1 MITYMSRKICNL
13 IRCTSL
19 LFFVVGLSGF
29 WMSSCNSKPKIPREE
44 AVVLQQDD
52 STAQRLASETLS
64 TIVPQVAEGLE
75 LSLWATDSLAP
86 DPIAI
91 DIDEQGRI
99 YLTRTNRQK
108 NSEFDIRGHRDWMIN
123 SISLQSVEDRRAFLR
138 STFATE
144 KSEENSWLKDLNND
158 TIHDWRDLTVEED
171 EVWRLEDRTGDGMAD
186 VATRILHDFT
196 EEVSDVAGGLY
207 VGEDA
212 VYVGIAPD
220 LWKLTDTN
228 GDDVLDTKES
238 LATGFMVHIGFGAHG
253 MSGVVMGPD
262 GKIYWG
268 IGDIGASI
276 TAKDGSKHHYPNQG
290 VIVRCNP
297 DGSDFEVFARGLRN
311 THEFVFDAYGN
322 LITSDNDGDHAGE
335 SERLVYLVDGSDSG
349 WRTNWQFGKY
359 IDPKNNGYK
368 VWMDEKL
375 YLPRWEGQA
384 AYIIPPIRNYHNGPT
399 GMQFNPGAG
408 LGKVWQDK
416 FFLVEF
422 IGDPSRSHIW
432 AFDLKPD
439 GAGFAFNS
447 EVDVLSGVLPT
458 GIRFGPDGALYM
470 ADWINGWGTK
480 NYGRIWKLDVTE
492 NKNDL
497 AAERQT
503 TQNLIQ
509 SKFSELDA
517 DSLGGLLGYMDK
529 RVRQKAQFE
538 LAKRGRRGFSVFENT
553 LAESTN
559 QMARIHAIWGI
570 GQLARETANRAEVLV
585 SLLQDSD
592 PEIIAQAAKVIG
604 DLAYNPAAGS
614 LVPFLKH
621 ELPRIQFFAAQA
633 LGRLKYE
640 PAIEPLLELL
650 AANNDNDVYLRH
662 AGVLALSRIGKTE
675 PLVKLV
681 NHSENSLR
689 LAAVLVLRRLSSPE
703 IAQFLNDN
711 DPYIVA
717 EVSRAIN
724 DDWSIPTALPALA
737 AMLEKPG
744 ITSEVV
750 LRRAI
755 NAALRTGSDQDLD
768 KLISFSLREDV
779 PAELRGEAL
788 ATLGGWHN
796 PSVLDR
802 VDGRLRG
809 EIHRDSLPVIAKISD
824 KLPTLL
830 TDSNANIIT
839 GTAEVLRRL
848 GLNRF
853 NGELKSIFNRHKVAE
868 VRAAVLKTLGALRD
882 AEIGLYLERGMKDE
896 SPRVRT
902 VAIALIPEMD
912 MPKDQLAS
920 IITPI
925 FNKGTTGEQQEMLNT
940 LSAMPLEKS
949 VAPLKKLIEEAAANR
964 IAPEVLLDLI
974 EAVEVTQ
981 SEELMGELNALKS
994 MGYSTDSYKETL
1006 YGGRWWQ
1013 GREVFNTNTAAQC
1026 VRCHAVNGAGG
1037 QVGPALDDIAS
1048 KLSRE
1053 EILESLIE
1061 PSARIAPG
1069 YGSVTL
1075 TLKNGETVNGLLL
1088 EEDDNRVV
1096 LKSTEAEP
1104 LNIPKAR
1111 IANRT
1116 NQPSAMPPMGRII
1129 SKRELRDL
1137 IEYLSSL
1144 KGK

>member
-1 MITYMSRKICNL
+1 MKINTLQKHPSTLRISVKSLFIL
-13 IRCTSL
+13 IVAGSWL
-19 LFFVVGLSGF
+19 
-29 WMSSCNSKPKIPREE
+29 MSCNSSPNIPTEE
-44 AVVLQQDD
+44 AVILEQAD
-52 STAQRLASETLS
+52 STAQRLAKETLA
-64 TIVPQVAEGLE
+64 TMAPRVAKGLE

-91 DIDEQGRI
+91 DIDDMGRI

-138 STFATE
+138 ATFATE
-144 KSEENSWLKDLNND
+144 KSEENAWLKDLNND

-171 EVWRLEDRTGDGMAD
+171 EVWRLEDRSGDGMAD
-186 VATRILHDFT
+186 IATRILHDFT
-196 EEVSDVAGGLY
+196 EEVSDVAGGLH

-228 GDDVLDTKES
+228 GDEVLDTKES

-253 MSGVVMGPD
+253 MSGVTMGPD

-276 TAKDGSKHHYPNQG
+276 TAKDGTKHHYPNQG

-297 DGSDFEVFARGLRN
+297 DGSNFEVFARGLRN

-349 WRTNWQFGKY
+349 WRTSWQFGKY
-359 IDPKNNGYK
+359 VDPKNNGYK

-384 AYIIPPIRNYHNGPT
+384 SYIIPPIRNYHNGPT
-399 GMQFNPGAG
+399 GMQFNPGTG
-408 LGKVWQDK
+408 LGKTWQDK

-422 IGDPSRSHIW
+422 IGDPARSHIW
-432 AFDLKPD
+432 AFDLKPE

-492 NKNDL
+492 SENDL
-497 AAERQT
+497 AQARNL
-503 TQNLIQ
+503 TQKLIRTNYTDL
-509 SKFSELDA
+509 SR
-517 DSLGGLLGYMDK
+517 DSLGVLLGYMDK
-529 RVRQKAQFE
+529 RIRQKSQFE
-538 LAKRGRRGFSVFENT
+538 LAKRGRGGLSVFERT
-553 LAESTN
+553 IRESSN

-570 GQLARETANRAEVLV
+570 GQLAQETSDRAEILV
-585 SLLQDSD
+585 EMLEDND
-592 PEIIAQAAKVIG
+592 PEIVAQSAKILG
-604 DLAYNPAAGS
+604 DLAYVPAGNKLLPLFQHSS
-614 LVPFLKH
+614 LRV
-621 ELPRIQFFAAQA
+621 RFFGAQA
-633 LGRLKYE
+633 LGRLQFE
-640 PAIEPLLELL
+640 AAFDPLLNLL
-650 AANNDNDVYLRH
+650 AENADQDVYLRH
-662 AGVLALSRIGKTE
+662 AGVLALARIGKAE
-675 PLVKLV
+675 PILALS
-681 NHSENSLR
+681 NHPNRSLR
-689 LAAVLVLRRLSSPE
+689 LAAVLVLRRLSHPE
-703 IAQFLNDN
+703 INRFMNDQ
-711 DPYIVA
+711 DPYILEEVA
-717 EVSRAIN
+717 RAIN
-724 DDWSIPTALPALA
+724 DDWSIPEGLPQLA
-737 AMLEKPG
+737 ALLERPD

-755 NAALRTGSDQDLD
+755 NAALRTGSMEDLD
-768 KLISFSLREDV
+768 RLIAFSLRTDIPSV
-779 PAELRGEAL
+779 LRGEAL

-809 EIHRDSLPVIAKISD
+809 VIQRDSTPVIAKVSG
-824 KLPTLL
+824 KLPELL
-830 TDSNANIIT
+830 AASDADIII

-848 GLNRF
+848 GINQF
-853 NGELKSIFNRHKVAE
+853 NTNLKQLFNRHPNAKVRASVLAALGDLQDPEIGQYLRKGMQDPGPE
-868 VRAAVLKTLGALRD
+868 VRTAA
-882 AEIGLYLERGMKDE
+882 IGLLPKLD
-896 SPRVRT
+896 
-902 VAIALIPEMD
+902 IPEG
-912 MPKDQLAS
+912 QLAD
-920 IITPI
+920 IVTPI
-925 FNKGTTGEQQEMLNT
+925 FGKGTTGEQQEMLRT
-940 LSAMPLEKS
+940 LAEMPLAKS
-949 VAPLKKLIEEAAANR
+949 ESPLQKLITEAAASR
-964 IAPEVLLDLI
+964 IAPEVILDLI
-974 EAVEVTQ
+974 EAVESTQ
-981 SEELMGELNALKS
+981 SEALLADLSALKS
-994 MGYSTDSYKETL
+994 QGYSTDAYKEVL

-1013 GREVFNTNTAAQC
+1013 GREVFNSNAAAQC
-1026 VRCHAVNGAGG
+1026 VRCHAVDGAGG
-1037 QVGPALDDIAS
+1037 QVGPALDDIAA

-1069 YGSVTL
+1069 YGSVTVS
-1075 TLKNGETVNGLLL
+1075 LKDGETLSGLLL
-1088 EEDDNRVV
+1088 EENENRLL
-1096 LKSTEAEP
+1096 LKTSEAEP
-1104 LNIPKAR
+1104 LAVPLAR
-1111 IANRT
+1111 IAKRT